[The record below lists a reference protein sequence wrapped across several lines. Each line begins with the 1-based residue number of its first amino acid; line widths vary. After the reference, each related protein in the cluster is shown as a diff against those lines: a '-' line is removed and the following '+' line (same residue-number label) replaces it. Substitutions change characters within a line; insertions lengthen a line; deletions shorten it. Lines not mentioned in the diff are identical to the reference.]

1 MNKNFPLF
9 TAFHRLITVTAC
21 LYLKCILLA
30 VILGM
35 SATACCG
42 EEKMPDSPQGMNND
56 KQVFAKG
63 ADVSWLTEMESAG
76 LKFYNADGVPME
88 CMALLKSLGLDAIRL
103 RVWVNPVDGWCNKED
118 VLAKAKRA
126 HDLGMR
132 LMLDFHYSD
141 VWADPASQYKPE
153 AWKGLSLEQLT
164 SAIALHTKDVL
175 EVLKENGI
183 MPEWVQV
190 GNEVGPGMLWDSNV
204 SLSGATYNVE
214 KENGVVYAKNEANFA
229 MFVTTGCRAV
239 KQVFPKAKVIVHLQ
253 EGDNNDLYRWIF
265 DMLEK
270 NNAEYDVIGMSLY
283 PEIDTW
289 DKMTNAC
296 IKNMADMVARY
307 DKDVMI
313 CEVGMSWDEAEVCK
327 EFLVKL
333 LKHSKTIDRCL
344 GIFYWEP
351 ESYGGW
357 KGYTKGAFDNSGR
370 STEALDAFKQ

>member
-42 EEKMPDSPQGMNND
+42 EEKMPNSPQGMNND

-103 RVWVNPVDGWCNKED
+103 RVWVNPIDGWCNKED

-141 VWADPASQYKPE
+141 V
-153 AWKGLSLEQLT
+153 
-164 SAIALHTKDVL
+164 
-175 EVLKENGI
+175 
-183 MPEWVQV
+183 
-190 GNEVGPGMLWDSNV
+190 
-204 SLSGATYNVE
+204 
-214 KENGVVYAKNEANFA
+214 
-229 MFVTTGCRAV
+229 
-239 KQVFPKAKVIVHLQ
+239 
-253 EGDNNDLYRWIF
+253 
-265 DMLEK
+265 
-270 NNAEYDVIGMSLY
+270 
-283 PEIDTW
+283 
-289 DKMTNAC
+289 
-296 IKNMADMVARY
+296 
-307 DKDVMI
+307 
-313 CEVGMSWDEAEVCK
+313 
-327 EFLVKL
+327 
-333 LKHSKTIDRCL
+333 
-344 GIFYWEP
+344 
-351 ESYGGW
+351 
-357 KGYTKGAFDNSGR
+357 
-370 STEALDAFKQ
+370 